1 MIASSN
7 NITEVSRIA
16 SVEISLN
23 SVSDSMASIIEYLG
37 ADMEVK
43 TFPVFIYYCFVDS
56 AVKSQKNVLSVPPTI
71 RY

>member
-43 TFPVFIYYCFVDS
+43 TFPVFIFSLFC
-56 AVKSQKNVLSVPPTI
+56 AVKRQKNVLSVPPTI

>member
-16 SVEISLN
+16 SVEISLK
-23 SVSDSMASIIEYLG
+23 VSDSVASIIEYLG

-43 TFPVFIYYCFVDS
+43 TFPVKIYFCFVDS
-56 AVKSQKNVLSVPPTI
+56 AVKRQKNVLSVPPTI

>member
-1 MIASSN
+1 MHHN

-16 SVEISLN
+16 SVEISLK
-23 SVSDSMASIIEYLG
+23 VSDSVASIIEYLG

-43 TFPVFIYYCFVDS
+43 TFPVKIYYCFVDS
-56 AVKSQKNVLSVPPTI
+56 AVKRQKNVLSVPPTI

>member
-56 AVKSQKNVLSVPPTI
+56 AVKRQKNVLSVPPII

>member
-23 SVSDSMASIIEYLG
+23 SVSDSMASIIEYLR

-43 TFPVFIYYCFVDS
+43 KPVKIYFCFVDS
-56 AVKSQKNVLSVPPTI
+56 AVKRQKNVLSVPPTI

>member
-1 MIASSN
+1 MHHN

-16 SVEISLN
+16 SVEISLK
-23 SVSDSMASIIEYLG
+23 VSDSVASIIEYLG

-56 AVKSQKNVLSVPPTI
+56 AVKRQKNVLSVPPTI

>member
-37 ADMEVK
+37 ADMEV
-43 TFPVFIYYCFVDS
+43 FPVFIYYCFVDS
-56 AVKSQKNVLSVPPTI
+56 AVKRHKNVLSVPPTI

>member
-43 TFPVFIYYCFVDS
+43 TFPV
-56 AVKSQKNVLSVPPTI
+56 
-71 RY
+71 